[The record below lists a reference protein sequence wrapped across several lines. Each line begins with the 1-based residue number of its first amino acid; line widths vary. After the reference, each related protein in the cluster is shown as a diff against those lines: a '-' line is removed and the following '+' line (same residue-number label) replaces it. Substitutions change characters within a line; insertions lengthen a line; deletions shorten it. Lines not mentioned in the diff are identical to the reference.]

1 MDALTDYDATHEP
14 SMYIVEMTRNDV
26 IDLVHAAYMHAEGLN
41 AEESKRLKESAK
53 RLSDQ
58 AVYFN

>member
-1 MDALTDYDATHEP
+1 MD
-14 SMYIVEMTRNDV
+14 IVEKHAYAREEPLYVIELTRNDV
-26 IDLVHAAYMHAEGLN
+26 LNLVHAAHMHSERLN
-41 AEESKRLKESAK
+41 AEEAKSLMDSAK

>member
-1 MDALTDYDATHEP
+1 MD
-14 SMYIVEMTRNDV
+14 IVEKHAYAREEPLYVIELTRNDV
-26 IDLVHAAYMHAEGLN
+26 LNLVHAAHMHSERLN
-41 AEESKRLKESAK
+41 AKEAKSLMDSAK